1 MSDDWKKILKDDVE
15 KEWGDQ
21 NPGQGYGTRGTAQQA
36 QYETDLQ
43 GFGEEQIEERTDKYH
58 SGMKCFYCDEDA
70 EWKCTNGKHGGCSYE
85 GDRHDGV
92 QVCGENSEFA
102 DDKHPEGHKT
112 YAHNNNSGHA
122 WVPIDEFDH
131 DDEWGYN
138 QDR

>member
-1 MSDDWKKILKDDVE
+1 MSDDWKDILKDDVE

-21 NPGQGYGTRGTAQQA
+21 SPGQGYGTRGTAQEA

-58 SGMKCFYCDEDA
+58 AGM
-70 EWKCTNGKHGGCSYE
+70 N
-85 GDRHDGV
+85 
-92 QVCGENSEFA
+92 
-102 DDKHPEGHKT
+102 KT

-122 WVPIDEFDH
+122 WVAIGEFDH